1 MVMFF
6 IMFVVLYGSML
17 FVESKVPQLSFSN
30 KQRLIYSG
38 VGAFFWPVTLVA
50 GGAIG
55 AGVFYHNKVKALP
68 FVTDAVKKLPT
79 PSKHRIK

>member
-1 MVMFF
+1 MYMFI

-17 FVESKVPQLSFSN
+17 FVESKVPQLSFTN

-38 VGAFFWPVTLVA
+38 VGAFLWPVTLVA

-68 FVTDAVKKLPT
+68 FVTNAVKKLPT